1 RFVRLQR
8 YADALAAAGKVEKL
22 RDEIYAEIAREKASP
37 VDALREPMLRFAV
50 VKSRWETLK
59 QSSNADSADG
69 ALADICAEF
78 VDRADDG
85 VVPWLLDRAWSQE
98 AEAFA
103 EEVAAIDSDAAKRF
117 AADVCARLADSE
129 SAVDRAVVERLQTQ
143 YR

>member
-1 RFVRLQR
+1 
-8 YADALAAAGKVEKL
+8 
-22 RDEIYAEIAREKASP
+22 
-37 VDALREPMLRFAV
+37 MLRFAV
-50 VKSRWETLK
+50 VKARWETFK
-59 QSSNADSADG
+59 QSSNADSSDG

-129 SAVDRAVVERLQTQ
+129 SAVDRAVVERLKAR